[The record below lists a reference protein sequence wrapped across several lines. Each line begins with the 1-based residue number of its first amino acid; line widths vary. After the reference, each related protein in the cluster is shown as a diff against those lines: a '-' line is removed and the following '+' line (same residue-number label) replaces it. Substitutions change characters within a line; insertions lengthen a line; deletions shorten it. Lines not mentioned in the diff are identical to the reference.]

1 MSAARALSFARGH
14 KAVWRL
20 VPPQITRREPMRTQ
34 ITRSNTFRRALAV
47 AGVFAVFVTVLFGF
61 IYWQTD
67 QYLIGRSDRM
77 IANQLNVFAALPS
90 ARRLDAISEHL
101 REDSRG
107 VQYAGLFGP
116 KGDKIVGNL
125 EQLPPGLKIDESV
138 QSVSIIRTLA
148 DGRSE
153 ERR

>member
-1 MSAARALSFARGH
+1 MGASAAPPH
-14 KAVWRL
+14 KSAGRD
-20 VPPQITRREPMRTQ
+20 PMRTQ

-47 AGVFAVFVTVLFGF
+47 AGVFAGFVTVLFGF

-101 REDSRG
+101 RAHSRG
-107 VQYAGLFGP
+107 GQYAG
-116 KGDKIVGNL
+116 
-125 EQLPPGLKIDESV
+125 
-138 QSVSIIRTLA
+138 
-148 DGRSE
+148 
-153 ERR
+153 